1 MENEKFA
8 KLSSEE
14 MLIEK
19 SWGEFRETGLFWIVN
34 TLLQIFGWSLV
45 YDYDHKAK
53 EITRVYPARTK
64 YRGFDTDVQDAAH
77 RMIARYMAEN
87 AQELKKETEL

>member
-1 MENEKFA
+1 MNNEKFV
-8 KLSSEE
+8 KLSQEK

-19 SWGEFRETGLFWIVN
+19 SWAEFRETGLFWLIN
-34 TLLQIFGWSLV
+34 TMLQVFGWSLV

-64 YRGFDTDVQDAAH
+64 FRGFDTNTQEAAH
-77 RMIARYMAEN
+77 RMIGKYMAEN
-87 AQELKKETEL
+87 AQELKKESEL